1 MDRDRM
7 RKTLKRQTYA

>member
-1 MDRDRM
+1 M